1 MKQIARVVLCLVLVL
16 VGARL
21 WVKQRAQDEAFN
33 RHESLI
39 AEATECVETG
49 EWNCAEKSIRALLQE
64 SPDDENLQTHL
75 AGILFEQERY
85 DECRAYIAGL
95 KFSNEETKY
104 FDGKAASLIREMAEL
119 GIERSMHFRV
129 EFEGRPSRADVMEA
143 LAVLEVAYD
152 SLTHLFDFRPDNKM
166 HLVLYQS
173 AEYQG
178 MDNRPGWVGA
188 LFDGKLRVPVN
199 MMKYPEI
206 YRPILFHEL
215 THAFVRA
222 MTRKNIPLWLNEGI
236 AQVVDASRNGEPR
249 PAGPEPSITALTEP
263 FVKESRTD
271 VAVKLYWYSQRMV
284 EELLKRDPKSA
295 SADFS
300 TFRDCI
306 RDIRKLGVDESL
318 RKYYGVTTAQ
328 LLEAVK

>member
-1 MKQIARVVLCLVLVL
+1 
-16 VGARL
+16 
-21 WVKQRAQDEAFN
+21 
-33 RHESLI
+33 
-39 AEATECVETG
+39 
-49 EWNCAEKSIRALLQE
+49 
-64 SPDDENLQTHL
+64 
-75 AGILFEQERY
+75 
-85 DECRAYIAGL
+85 
-95 KFSNEETKY
+95 
-104 FDGKAASLIREMAEL
+104 
-119 GIERSMHFRV
+119 
-129 EFEGRPSRADVMEA
+129 
-143 LAVLEVAYD
+143 
-152 SLTHLFDFRPDNKM
+152 
-166 HLVLYQS
+166 
-173 AEYQG
+173 
-178 MDNRPGWVGA
+178 
-188 LFDGKLRVPVN
+188 
-199 MMKYPEI
+199 
-206 YRPILFHEL
+206 L